1 MTTERPF
8 PTGTHGAALLRTA
21 AYIRVSTDSPEQMDS
36 YELQEEHFTVL
47 LSGNPDWIS
56 AGVYCDHGISG
67 TITKKRT
74 GFRRL
79 LRHCREGR
87 IDRIVTKSI
96 SRFARNTMDLLEAVR
111 ILRERHITILFEQEH
126 LDTADPIFGDFI
138 LTTLGAISQ
147 EQSRTI
153 SENILWG
160 IRKRYQKGDSPNF
173 AIYGYRFQTAGQAEQ
188 TGRLF
193 RQAPEAP
200 AFSSRADC
208 RYRQVEPVPAE
219 EEIVRY
225 IYQEAASGTPCTQIA
240 RALNL
245 RRIPAPARPSSPSEI
260 SPHPGPPHGWTGQT
274 IGRILRSERYTG
286 DALLQ
291 KTYTTDHIS
300 HTVKQ
305 NHGDRPQYM
314 IRCHH
319 PAIITRELFQEV
331 QEIQTARP
339 AVSPGKST
347 HTRYPFSGRLICGC
361 CGRHY
366 HTRNR
371 NYYPVWFCPS
381 AGLNNGIAVCHS
393 EKIYEEQLIRMLQ
406 KAVLQR
412 FLPAGKPAAEFLYEM
427 QKHLLHIQENDYFE
441 QERTLQKHLLLTA
454 AADPHAGQQKL
465 NEWKESLASSE
476 RYWEK
481 LEQDYPW
488 RQKALDWIQK
498 LPRSADGFDQFLS
511 GLAAKHVKA
520 FVLSVTIHDPFHYT
534 VRWFDNSRTDV
545 TMQDNIK
552 DHRLNVS
559 HFKK

>member
-8 PTGTHGAALLRTA
+8 PSGAHSAAPLRTA
-21 AYIRVSTDSPEQMDS
+21 AYIRVSTDSPEQEDS
-36 YELQEEHFTVL
+36 YELQEEHFPFL
-47 LSGNPDWIS
+47 LSRNPDWIS
-56 AGVYCDHGISG
+56 AGVYCDHGLSG
-67 TITKKRT
+67 TSTQKRA

-96 SRFARNTMDLLEAVR
+96 SRFARNTMDFLEAVR

-160 IRKRYQKGDSPNF
+160 IQKRYQKGDSPNF
-173 AIYGYRFQTAGQAEQ
+173 AIYGYRFRAIDSTEQ
-188 TGRLF
+188 TGNPF
-193 RQAPEAP
+193 RQTPENFAL
-200 AFSSRADC
+200 SSPEDC
-208 RYRQVEPVPAE
+208 RYRQVEPAPAE
-219 EEIVRY
+219 AEIVRY
-225 IYQEAASGTPCTQIA
+225 IYGKAVSGTPCTQIA
-240 RALNL
+240 RTLNL
-245 RRIPAPARPSSPSEI
+245 RRIPAPVRPSSPSEI
-260 SPHPGPPHGWTGQT
+260 SPHPGPSHGWTGQM

-286 DALLQ
+286 DVLLQ

-300 HTVKQ
+300 HTVKR
-305 NHGDRPQYM
+305 NHGNRPQY
-314 IRCHH
+314 RVRFHH
-319 PAIITRELFQEV
+319 PAIISRELFQEV
-331 QEIQTARP
+331 QEIQAARTTA
-339 AVSPGKST
+339 APGKST

-381 AGLNNGIAVCHS
+381 ASLNNGITACHS
-393 EKIYEEQLIRMLQ
+393 EKVYEEQLIQMLQ
-406 KAVLQR
+406 KAVLER
-412 FLPAGKPAAEFLYEM
+412 FLPTGKPAAEFLYEM
-427 QKHLLHIQENDYFE
+427 QKRLLHIQENDYFE

-454 AADPHAGQQKL
+454 AADPHAGQQRL
-465 NEWKESLASSE
+465 NEWKEKLASSE

-488 RQKALDWIQK
+488 RKEALDWTRK
-498 LPRSADGFDQFLS
+498 LPRTTDGFGQFLS
-511 GLAAKHVKA
+511 GLAVNYVKA
-520 FVLSVTIHDPFHYT
+520 FVLSVVIHDPFHYT
-534 VRWFDNSRTDV
+534 IHWFDNSRTNV
-545 TMQDNIK
+545 TMHNNIQ
-552 DHRLNVS
+552 DHRIHVS
-559 HFKK
+559 HLIK